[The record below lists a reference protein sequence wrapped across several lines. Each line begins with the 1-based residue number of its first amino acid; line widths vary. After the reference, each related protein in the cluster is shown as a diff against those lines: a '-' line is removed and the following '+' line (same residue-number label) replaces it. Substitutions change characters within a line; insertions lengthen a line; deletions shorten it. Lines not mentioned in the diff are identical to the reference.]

1 MKNVKS
7 MFGAMAL
14 GLVLFSSAL
23 AGDVSTPGYV
33 APPPPP
39 SAAPS
44 VNGGT
49 TLLSEASSTGFTLQI
64 LLEALSALF

>member
-14 GLVLFSSAL
+14 GLVLFSSAF

-39 SAAPS
+39 SAAPLGD
-44 VNGGT
+44 GGT
-49 TLLSEASSTGFTLQI
+49 THRVKRAQQALQCK
-64 LLEALSALF
+64 SY